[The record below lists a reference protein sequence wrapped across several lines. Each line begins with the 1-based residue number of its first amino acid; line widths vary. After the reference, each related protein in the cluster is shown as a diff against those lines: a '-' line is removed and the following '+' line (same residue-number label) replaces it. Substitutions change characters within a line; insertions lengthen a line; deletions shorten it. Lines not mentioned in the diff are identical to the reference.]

1 MIRSL
6 IRSPI
11 RSGIRSLIGVSTGS
25 GGGGT
30 PSPWLF
36 PAGTVDFSVTV
47 DFNKL
52 VGVF

>member
-1 MIRSL
+1 MTIRSL

-30 PSPWLF
+30 PSNWIMATGNWND
-36 PAGTVDFSVTV
+36 AGVWNDSANWVD
-47 DFNKL
+47 
-52 VGVF
+52 

>member
-1 MIRSL
+1 MTIRSL
-6 IRSPI
+6 VRSPI

-36 PAGTVDFSVTV
+36 PAGTWDTSLTW
-47 DFNKL
+47 NTSKNW
-52 VGVF
+52 GV